1 MQRVADGHVAVQ
13 GHEHEHPRLHPCE
26 GVDEEHL
33 DQASIKANLL
43 EMKPEDEEGFRD
55 CARAHDKIS

>member
-1 MQRVADGHVAVQ
+1 VHK
-13 GHEHEHPRLHPCE
+13 
-26 GVDEEHL
+26 EHL
-33 DQASIKANLL
+33 DQAPIKANFL